1 MSVKF
6 RCKQSGNVF
15 EYFTEH
21 DIKTMRTHLEYE
33 EVPEETVKDKELNI
47 STPTKKVGRPAKP
60 KEE

>member
-6 RCKQSGNVF
+6 RCKQSGNIF

-21 DIKTMRTHLEYE
+21 DIKTMREHSEYE
-33 EVPEETVKDKELNI
+33 EVKEIVQDKVLDV
-47 STPTKKVGRPAKP
+47 SVPTKKVGRPAKP

>member
-6 RCKQSGNVF
+6 RCKQSGNIF

-21 DIKTMRTHLEYE
+21 DIKTMRDHGEYE
-33 EVPEETVKDKELNI
+33 EVPEVVQDKVSN
-47 STPTKKVGRPAKP
+47 TFVPTKKVGRSAKP

>member
-6 RCKQSGNVF
+6 RCKQSGNIF

-21 DIKTMRTHLEYE
+21 DIKTMRAHSEYE
-33 EVPEETVKDKELNI
+33 EVPVVVQDKVLD
-47 STPTKKVGRPAKP
+47 TPVPTKKVGRPAKP